1 MSKIYHENDATLEI
15 LENKTVSII
24 GYGNQGRSL
33 ALNLRDS
40 GINVVVGNPEDEYAP
55 LCREDNFDYVS
66 IAKASELGD
75 IVMVLLPDEVTPE
88 IYLDEIS
95 KGITSGKTLGF
106 ASGYC
111 VCYDQISFPEDVN
124 VIMVAPRM
132 LGELCRT
139 FYLEGKGYLSM
150 ISVHQDFDGKAL
162 EITLA
167 LAKGIGS
174 LKDMVMETTFKDETE
189 LDLFTEQA
197 LLPAF
202 AVALKSAVEILIDSD
217 YNKMESMLELYMSTE
232 IGDVL
237 KRAGEIGFVGQSS
250 KHSPTSHY
258 GTKSRMKRFEDLNMK
273 PVMEKVLK
281 EIQSGDFAEEWS
293 KEKDN
298 GYKNFQR
305 MVVDFDQTKFAKA
318 EKEILE
324 DLGRKI

>member
-1 MSKIYHENDATLEI
+1 
-15 LENKTVSII
+15 
-24 GYGNQGRSL
+24 
-33 ALNLRDS
+33 
-40 GINVVVGNPEDEYAP
+40 
-55 LCREDNFDYVS
+55 
-66 IAKASELGD
+66 
-75 IVMVLLPDEVTPE
+75 MVLLPDEVTPE
-88 IYLDEIS
+88 IYSNEIS
-95 KGITSGKTLGF
+95 KGVTAGKTVGF

-111 VCYDQISFPEDVN
+111 VCYEQISFPKDVN

-132 LGELCRT
+132 LGELCRS

-202 AVALKSAVEILIDSD
+202 AVALKASVEILIDSN
-217 YNKMESMLELYMSTE
+217 YNKIESMLELYMSTE

-237 KRAGEIGFVGQSS
+237 KRAGEIGFVGQSN

-258 GTKSRMKRFEDLNMK
+258 GTKSRMKLFEDLNMK

-281 EIQSGDFAEEWS
+281 EIQSGDFAKEWS
-293 KEKDN
+293 QEKEN
-298 GYKNFQR
+298 GYKNFQK
-305 MVVDFDQTKFAKA
+305 MLADFDQTKFAKA
-318 EKEILE
+318 EKEVLNE
-324 DLGRKI
+324 LGR

>member
-15 LENKTVSII
+15 LENKTVSIL
-24 GYGNQGRSL
+24 GYGNQGRSW

-40 GINVVVGNPEDEYAP
+40 GIDVIVGNSEDEYAP
-55 LCREDNFDYVS
+55 LCREDRFEYVS
-66 IAKASELGD
+66 IEKASELGD
-75 IVMVLLPDEVTPE
+75 IIMVLLPDAVTPE
-88 IYLDEIS
+88 IYSNEIS
-95 KGITSGKTLGF
+95 KGVTAGKTVGF

-111 VCYDQISFPEDVN
+111 VCYEQISFPKDVN

-132 LGELCRT
+132 LGELCRS

-174 LKDMVMETTFKDETE
+174 LKDMAMETTFKDETE

-202 AVALKSAVEILIDSD
+202 AVALKASVEILIDSS
-217 YNKMESMLELYMSTE
+217 YNKTESMLELYMSTE

-237 KRAGEIGFVGQSS
+237 KRAGEIGFVGQSN

-258 GTKSRMKRFEDLNMK
+258 GTKSRMKLFEDLNMK

-281 EIQSGDFAEEWS
+281 EIQSGDFAREWS
-293 KEKDN
+293 QEKEN

-305 MVVDFDQTKFAKA
+305 MIANFDQTKFEKA
-318 EKEILE
+318 QKEVLN
-324 DLGRKI
+324 

>member
-1 MSKIYHENDATLEI
+1 MRKIYHEDDATIEI
-15 LENKTVSII
+15 LENKTVSIL
-24 GYGNQGRSL
+24 GYGNQGRSW

-40 GINVVVGNPEDEYAP
+40 GIDVIVGNSEDEYAP
-55 LCREDNFDYVS
+55 LCREDRFEYVS
-66 IAKASELGD
+66 IEKASELGD
-75 IVMVLLPDEVTPE
+75 IIMVLLPDEVTPE
-88 IYLDEIS
+88 IYSNEIS
-95 KGITSGKTLGF
+95 KGVTAGKTVGF

-111 VCYDQISFPEDVN
+111 VCYEQISFPKDVN

-132 LGELCRT
+132 LGELCRS

-174 LKDMVMETTFKDETE
+174 LKDMAMETTFKDETE

-202 AVALKSAVEILIDSD
+202 AVALKASVEILIDSS
-217 YNKMESMLELYMSTE
+217 YNKTESMLELYMSTE

-237 KRAGEIGFVGQSS
+237 KRAGEIGFVGQSNKQS
-250 KHSPTSHY
+250 QTSHY
-258 GTKSRMKRFEDLNMK
+258 GTKSRMKLFEDLNMK

-281 EIQSGDFAEEWS
+281 EIQSGDFAKEWS
-293 KEKDN
+293 QEKEN
-298 GYKNFQR
+298 GYKNSHK
-305 MVVDFDQTKFAKA
+305 MIADFDQTKFAKA
-318 EKEILE
+318 EKEVLN
-324 DLGRKI
+324 DLGR

>member
-1 MSKIYHENDATLEI
+1 
-15 LENKTVSII
+15 
-24 GYGNQGRSL
+24 
-33 ALNLRDS
+33 
-40 GINVVVGNPEDEYAP
+40 
-55 LCREDNFDYVS
+55 
-66 IAKASELGD
+66 
-75 IVMVLLPDEVTPE
+75 
-88 IYLDEIS
+88 
-95 KGITSGKTLGF
+95 
-106 ASGYC
+106 
-111 VCYDQISFPEDVN
+111 
-124 VIMVAPRM
+124 
-132 LGELCRT
+132 
-139 FYLEGKGYLSM
+139 
-150 ISVHQDFDGKAL
+150 
-162 EITLA
+162 
-167 LAKGIGS
+167 
-174 LKDMVMETTFKDETE
+174 
-189 LDLFTEQA
+189 
-197 LLPAF
+197 
-202 AVALKSAVEILIDSD
+202 
-217 YNKMESMLELYMSTE
+217 MSTE

>member
-1 MSKIYHENDATLEI
+1 MRKIYHEDDATIEI
-15 LENKTVSII
+15 LENKTVSIL
-24 GYGNQGRSL
+24 GYGNQGRSW

-40 GINVVVGNPEDEYAP
+40 GIDVIVGNSEDEYAP
-55 LCREDNFDYVS
+55 LCREDRFEYVS
-66 IAKASELGD
+66 IEKASELGD
-75 IVMVLLPDEVTPE
+75 IIMVLLPDEVTPE
-88 IYLDEIS
+88 IYSNVIS
-95 KGITSGKTLGF
+95 KGVTAGKTVGF

-111 VCYDQISFPEDVN
+111 VCYEQISFPKDVN

-132 LGELCRT
+132 LGELCRS

-174 LKDMVMETTFKDETE
+174 LKDMAMETTFKDETE

-202 AVALKSAVEILIDSD
+202 AVALKASVEILIDSS
-217 YNKMESMLELYMSTE
+217 YNKTESMLELYMSTE

-237 KRAGEIGFVGQSS
+237 KRAGEIGFVGQSN

-258 GTKSRMKRFEDLNMK
+258 GTKSRMKLFEDLNMK

-281 EIQSGDFAEEWS
+281 EIQSGDFA
-293 KEKDN
+293 KECSQEKEN
-298 GYKNFQR
+298 GYKNFHK
-305 MVVDFDQTKFAKA
+305 MIADFDQTKFAKA
-318 EKEILE
+318 EKEVLNE
-324 DLGRKI
+324 LGR

>member
-24 GYGNQGRSL
+24 GYGYQGRSW

-111 VCYDQISFPEDVN
+111 VCYDQISLPEDVN

-237 KRAGEIGFVGQSS
+237 KRAGEI
-250 KHSPTSHY
+250 
-258 GTKSRMKRFEDLNMK
+258 
-273 PVMEKVLK
+273 
-281 EIQSGDFAEEWS
+281 
-293 KEKDN
+293 
-298 GYKNFQR
+298 
-305 MVVDFDQTKFAKA
+305 
-318 EKEILE
+318 
-324 DLGRKI
+324 

>member
-1 MSKIYHENDATLEI
+1 MRKIYHEDDATIEI
-15 LENKTVSII
+15 LENKTVSIL
-24 GYGNQGRSL
+24 GYGNQGRSW

-40 GINVVVGNPEDEYAP
+40 GIDVIVGNSEDEYAP
-55 LCREDNFDYVS
+55 LCRADRFEYVS
-66 IAKASELGD
+66 IEKASELGD
-75 IVMVLLPDEVTPE
+75 IIMVLLPDEVTPE
-88 IYLDEIS
+88 IYSNEIS
-95 KGITSGKTLGF
+95 KSVTAGKTVGF

-111 VCYDQISFPEDVN
+111 VCYEQISFPKDVN

-132 LGELCRT
+132 LGELCRS

-174 LKDMVMETTFKDETE
+174 LKDMAMETTFKDETE

-202 AVALKSAVEILIDSD
+202 AVALKASVEILIDSS
-217 YNKMESMLELYMSTE
+217 YNKTESMLELYMSTE

-237 KRAGEIGFVGQSS
+237 KRAGEIGFVGQSN

-281 EIQSGDFAEEWS
+281 EIQSGDFAKEWS
-293 KEKDN
+293 QEKEN
-298 GYKNFQR
+298 GYKNFHK
-305 MVVDFDQTKFAKA
+305 MIADFDQTKFAKA
-318 EKEILE
+318 EKEVLNE
-324 DLGRKI
+324 LGR